1 VSSLSRVGQGTST
14 LTVTE
19 SRLSLEE
26 NSADTVRILL
36 VDDNEPFR
44 RFVASTLHNQQNL
57 NVIGEAGDG
66 LEAVEQAEVLRPDL
80 ILLDISLPR
89 LNGID
94 AARRMRELA
103 PEAKIIFLTQESSVD
118 VVCEALSLG
127 AWGYVAK
134 VRAGRDLLVALEMVV
149 QGERF
154 VSTGLDG
161 DNDPATA

>member
-1 VSSLSRVGQGTST
+1 
-14 LTVTE
+14 
-19 SRLSLEE
+19 
-26 NSADTVRILL
+26 
-36 VDDNEPFR
+36 
-44 RFVASTLHNQQNL
+44 
-57 NVIGEAGDG
+57 
-66 LEAVEQAEVLRPDL
+66 L